1 MTSRRI
7 LLWVAIACIGIGTRG
22 LDAAPLGTAFTY
34 QGRLKLSGS
43 PLNATADFQF
53 SLWDDPGSGNPPT
66 GGTQIGGTQAVDNVT
81 VAGGLFTVQLNA
93 AGEFGPD
100 AFIGD
105 ARWLQIAVRSPAG
118 SGSYT
123 TLSPRQEVTPAPYAM
138 FALSG
143 PGAATNWMDNG
154 DDVSLPTGNAGIGT
168 FTPTAML
175 HLNRPYA
182 DTGLRFQSVR
192 FQEGTPLSVAGSA
205 GAASASGA
213 GQAWASPDAARLSD
227 DTRATVFLSAAP
239 GEPDPNVSQPLELSS
254 FGFSIPAQA
263 VVVGIAV
270 QIEAQSTCTCTD
282 CDQCR
287 VDGTLELLG
296 GTGTPNVGSFVYPGI
311 EGTVV
316 LGGMFDAG
324 GLSWTPAQVNA
335 PAFGVRLAASLNL
348 LDSVICL
355 PGFGCSYATCDC
367 TGSGTADIDSVS
379 ITVYYYDAAVSS
391 TPVDWTL
398 GIPETTSALQI
409 SPTADF
415 GTPVVHIDPTGH
427 VGINTTVPGSF
438 NLAVNGYAA
447 KPGGGSWSALSDER
461 LKQHITLMEGTLDK
475 LLSLH
480 GYEFE
485 YTDKAI
491 ATKFGLPGR
500 QIGLMAQEVEKVFPD
515 WVGKT
520 EDGYLH
526 VTERATTALMVE
538 ALRDLREEK
547 DRGLAEKDRQIAAQ
561 AEQIQRQQLQIESL
575 QNRIKSLEEIERRM
589 TDLEASVHRSV
600 TVQAASKE
608 GAQ

>member
-1 MTSRRI
+1 MSRR
-7 LLWVAIACIGIGTRG
+7 LLLCVAIACMAMRTGG
-22 LDAAPLGTAFTY
+22 LYAASLGTTFTY
-34 QGRLKLSGS
+34 QGRVKLSGS
-43 PLNATADFQF
+43 PLNATADLQF
-53 SLWDDPGSGNPPT
+53 SLWDAAGTGSPPT
-66 GGTQIGGTQAVDNVT
+66 GGTQVGGTQTVSNVAVT
-81 VAGGLFTVQLNA
+81 GGLFTVELNA
-93 AGEFGPD
+93 AGEFGPT
-100 AFIGD
+100 AFNGD
-105 ARWLQIAVRSPAG
+105 ARWLQMAVRSPAG
-118 SGSYT
+118 SGAFT
-123 TLSPRQEVTPAPYAM
+123 TLSPRQEVTPAPYAL
-138 FALSG
+138 FALG
-143 PGAATNWMDNG
+143 GAGSATNWTDNG
-154 DDVSLPTGNAGIGT
+154 DNVYLPTGNAGIGT
-168 FTPTAML
+168 LTPTAML

-192 FQEGTPLSVAGSA
+192 FQEGAPLSTAASA

-213 GQAWASPDAARLSD
+213 GQAWTAPDAARLSD

-296 GTGTPNVGSFVYPGI
+296 GTGTPNVGSFAYPGI

-316 LGGMFDAG
+316 LGGMFDGG

-335 PAFGVRLAASLNL
+335 SAFGVRLAASLNL

-355 PGFGCSYATCDC
+355 PGLGCSYATCDC

-391 TPVDWTL
+391 TPVDWTI

-427 VGINTTVPGSF
+427 VGINTTAPGPF

-447 KPGGGSWSALSDER
+447 KPGGGSWSSLSDER
-461 LKQHITLMEGTLDK
+461 LKEDIKPMEGTLDK
-475 LLSLH
+475 LLLSLH

-485 YTDKAI
+485 YTDEAI

-500 QIGLMAQEVEKVFPD
+500 QIGLMAQEVQKVFPD
-515 WVGKT
+515 WVGTT

-538 ALRDLREEK
+538 ALRDLR
-547 DRGLAEKDRQIAAQ
+547 AEKDRQIAAQ
-561 AEQIQRQQLQIESL
+561 ANRIRQQQQEIESL
-575 QNRIKSLEEIERRM
+575 QNRIKSLKEIEKRLA
-589 TDLEASVHRSV
+589 DLETILGRSA
-600 TVQAASKE
+600 TIPLTSKE